1 MNNQWHTRCRSI
13 HEPREQPDAALQQR
27 KGGGITMKP
36 HTLQLVIIGLEN
48 GLQGVF
54 VGLPLIPE
62 KSEHK
67 DCQVQDIWFS
77 DVQEIPND
85 LTLEQLLELLRKQIC
100 NCNVII
106 Q

>member
-1 MNNQWHTRCRSI
+1 
-13 HEPREQPDAALQQR
+13 
-27 KGGGITMKP
+27 MKP
-36 HTLQLVIIGLEN
+36 LKLQLVMIGLEN
-48 GLQGVF
+48 GLQGIF

-67 DCQVQDIWFS
+67 DYQVQDIWFS
-77 DVQEIPND
+77 EVQEIPND